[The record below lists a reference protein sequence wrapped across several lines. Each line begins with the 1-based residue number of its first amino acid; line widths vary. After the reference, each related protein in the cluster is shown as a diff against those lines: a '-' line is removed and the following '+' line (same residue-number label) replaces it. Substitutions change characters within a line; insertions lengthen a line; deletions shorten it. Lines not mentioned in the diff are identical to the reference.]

1 MGFAFLDALFGIPV
15 VVFNFT
21 EQFSVHHHLSTTGF
35 VVLKGDEFAIAKLGF
50 PVGQML
56 GNDVGVNID
65 REEALMGNHDKLQK

>member
-1 MGFAFLDALFGIPV
+1 M
-15 VVFNFT
+15 
-21 EQFSVHHHLSTTGF
+21 
-35 VVLKGDEFAIAKLGF
+35 LKGNELTIAKLGF